1 MASLKLLLS
10 RARRHCLSNPAST
23 SSCSSPLHHL
33 PKYFSSSSSSSP
45 SESQPSPN
53 DDGAPEPPER
63 RLRRPQPVPIQPV
76 SYAAKPKEVPPPSPE
91 TPAQH
96 DAQAPPPPPREAP
109 IREARARWTREDIR
123 YMKDAPSI
131 SPVSYPMRVAP
142 LPEDRA
148 SEDAAVEGAEA
159 EKGNEGREKME
170 VERRRNEAANQ
181 AAVIRRRRLSRV
193 LEEEEQAMVPFP
205 MIIKAEKRESKAVY
219 DLAEAIRLVK
229 ANARAKFDE
238 TIEAHVRLGIEKKRS
253 DLIVR
258 GSLVLPHGSGMKV
271 SKVAFLGEGA
281 DADEARAA
289 GADIVGGPE
298 LVEKIANSG
307 GKFDVQK
314 CFTTPGFMP
323 QVLKIAKV
331 LKPLGLLPNAKQ
343 GTLVS
348 DVARAVREAK
358 QSNVDFKMDKTS
370 IVHVG
375 LGKASL
381 SDDDLRENI
390 GAFVN
395 ALLHAKPAGLKKTS
409 KYAGYVNSFHICGTM
424 GPGFSVS
431 IQSLS
436 KAADHY
442 TKVSLS

>member
-229 ANARAKFDE
+229 
-238 TIEAHVRLGIEKKRS
+238 
-253 DLIVR
+253 IVR

>member
-1 MASLKLLLS
+1 M
-10 RARRHCLSNPAST
+10 
-23 SSCSSPLHHL
+23 
-33 PKYFSSSSSSSP
+33 
-45 SESQPSPN
+45 
-53 DDGAPEPPER
+53 
-63 RLRRPQPVPIQPV
+63 
-76 SYAAKPKEVPPPSPE
+76 
-91 TPAQH
+91 
-96 DAQAPPPPPREAP
+96 
-109 IREARARWTREDIR
+109 
-123 YMKDAPSI
+123 M
-131 SPVSYPMRVAP
+131 
-142 LPEDRA
+142 
-148 SEDAAVEGAEA
+148 
-159 EKGNEGREKME
+159 
-170 VERRRNEAANQ
+170 
-181 AAVIRRRRLSRV
+181 RRRRLSRV
-193 LEEEEQAMVPFP
+193 LEEEERAMVPFP
-205 MIIKAEKRESKAVY
+205 MILKAEKRESKAVF

-258 GSLVLPHGSGMKV
+258 GSLVLPHGTGMKV
-271 SKVAFLGEGA
+271 SKIAFLGEGA

-375 LGKASL
+375 VGKVSL
-381 SDDDLRENI
+381 SEDDLRENI

-395 ALLHAKPAGLKKTS
+395 ALLRAKPAGLKKTS
-409 KYAGYVNSFHICGTM
+409 KYAGYVNSFHICSTM

-442 TKVSLS
+442 NKVSLS

>member
-1 MASLKLLLS
+1 
-10 RARRHCLSNPAST
+10 
-23 SSCSSPLHHL
+23 
-33 PKYFSSSSSSSP
+33 
-45 SESQPSPN
+45 
-53 DDGAPEPPER
+53 
-63 RLRRPQPVPIQPV
+63 
-76 SYAAKPKEVPPPSPE
+76 
-91 TPAQH
+91 
-96 DAQAPPPPPREAP
+96 
-109 IREARARWTREDIR
+109 
-123 YMKDAPSI
+123 MKDAPSI

-148 SEDAAVEGAEA
+148 SEDAAEEGAEV

-170 VERRRNEAANQ
+170 FERRPMM
-181 AAVIRRRRLSRV
+181 RRRRLSRV

-205 MIIKAEKRESKAVY
+205 MILKAEKRESKAVY

-271 SKVAFLGEGA
+271 SKIAFLGEGA

-298 LVEKIANSG
+298 LVEKIANSA

-348 DVARAVREAK
+348 DVAQSVREAK

-381 SDDDLRENI
+381 SDNDLRENI

-395 ALLHAKPAGLKKTS
+395 ALLRAKPAGLKKTS
-409 KYAGYVNSFHICGTM
+409 KYAGYVNSFHICSTM
-424 GPGFSVS
+424 GPGFSVT

>member
-1 MASLKLLLS
+1 
-10 RARRHCLSNPAST
+10 
-23 SSCSSPLHHL
+23 
-33 PKYFSSSSSSSP
+33 
-45 SESQPSPN
+45 
-53 DDGAPEPPER
+53 
-63 RLRRPQPVPIQPV
+63 
-76 SYAAKPKEVPPPSPE
+76 
-91 TPAQH
+91 
-96 DAQAPPPPPREAP
+96 
-109 IREARARWTREDIR
+109 
-123 YMKDAPSI
+123 MKDAPSI
-131 SPVSYPMRVAP
+131 SPVSYAMRVAP

-148 SEDAAVEGAEA
+148 SADAAVEGVEG
-159 EKGNEGREKME
+159 EKRREGTEF
-170 VERRRNEAANQ
+170 ERRRAEAGNQ
-181 AAVIRRRRLSRV
+181 ATMMRRRRLSRV

-205 MIIKAEKRESKAVY
+205 MIIKAEKNESKAVY
-219 DLAEAIRLVK
+219 DLAEAIQLIK

-271 SKVAFLGEGA
+271 SKIAFLGEGA

-289 GADIVGGPE
+289 GADIVGGLE

-307 GKFDVQK
+307 GKFNVQK

-323 QVLKIAKV
+323 KVLKIAKI

-348 DVARAVREAK
+348 DVAQAVREAK

-375 LGKASL
+375 LGKMSL
-381 SDDDLRENI
+381 SENDLRENI

-395 ALLHAKPAGLKKTS
+395 ALLRAKPAGLKKTS
-409 KYAGYVNSFHICGTM
+409 KYAGYVNSFHICSTM

-442 TKVSLS
+442 NKVSLS